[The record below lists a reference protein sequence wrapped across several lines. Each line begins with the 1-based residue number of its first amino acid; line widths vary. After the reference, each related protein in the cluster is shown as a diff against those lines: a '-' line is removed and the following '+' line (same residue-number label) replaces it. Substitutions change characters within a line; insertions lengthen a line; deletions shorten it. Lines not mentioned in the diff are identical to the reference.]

1 MPESV
6 KVALYIAALC
16 SIICTVGACLFF
28 KGAKQNDC
36 DCFGTLD
43 TQPSPQEQAN
53 AQYKV
58 NVVVRDDEDAVFDL
72 GF

>member
-6 KVALYIAALC
+6 KVALWIFGLC
-16 SIICTVGACLFF
+16 CIVFTVGACLFF

-43 TQPSPQEQAN
+43 SPTT
-53 AQYKV
+53 KDV
-58 NVVVRDDEDAVFDL
+58 
-72 GF
+72 